1 VLVGGV
7 VEIMA
12 KEIKVKEDSSKTWI
26 MTLGVVFES
35 EETKESAMRDFQS
48 TMDDYVDN
56 CRMIEVISCKQANLS
71 FKLVEGE

>member
-1 VLVGGV
+1 
-7 VEIMA
+7 MA